1 MLCEVQDEK
10 YPELEGIF
18 HNVRHTVMPTN
29 GNGKCALH
37 ARFGV
42 VAANGF
48 LDVQNVRAFIDNL
61 FVVPFERS
69 RLYTQLYESLD
80 AEWRFFLCNLVT
92 TKIWGEYIPQFFS
105 ADVLVDDP
113 ATRVFHEYVFKG

>member
-1 MLCEVQDEK
+1 MLCEVQDEN
-10 YPELEGIF
+10 YPELEGLF
-18 HNVRHTVMPTN
+18 HNVPHRIMPTN

-42 VAANGF
+42 IAADG
-48 LDVQNVRAFIDNL
+48 LLEVQNVRAFIDNL

-92 TKIWGEYIPQFFS
+92 TRIWGEYIPQFF
-105 ADVLVDDP
+105 
-113 ATRVFHEYVFKG
+113 